1 MTGNRY
7 ELDWDG
13 ADGDLM
19 PVAVDHWQA
28 GERRAVSN
36 LSGGETFL
44 VSLSLAL
51 GLGRLAGKD
60 LSIETLFLDEGFGT
74 LDDEKLQLA
83 LKTLSDLRGAGCTV
97 GVISHVEAVKTHGFD
112 LIEVTPRGDSTS
124 TLAGPGVS
132 ATGPAPFA
140 KRARTRK
147 PKAAADGDT

>member
-7 ELDWDG
+7 DLDWDG

-74 LDDEKLQLA
+74 LDEAA
-83 LKTLSDLRGAGCTV
+83 LDKALDV
-97 GVISHVEAVKTHGFD
+97 
-112 LIEVTPRGDSTS
+112 
-124 TLAGPGVS
+124 LAGLRDTGRQVGLVTHVAQVKDRVPVRIDVTKLGDGRSKLSGAGVS
-132 ATGPAPFA
+132 AAP
-140 KRARTRK
+140 
-147 PKAAADGDT
+147 